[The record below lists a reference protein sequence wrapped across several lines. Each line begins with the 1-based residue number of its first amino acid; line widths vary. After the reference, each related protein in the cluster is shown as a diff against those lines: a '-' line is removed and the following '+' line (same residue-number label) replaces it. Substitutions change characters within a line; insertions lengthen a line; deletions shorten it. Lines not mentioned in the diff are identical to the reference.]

1 MTSTMHNVFGIDTAG
16 RMGSIALAVDGAAS
30 GWETLAPGE
39 HSSGITRAAERLLA
53 ERSLDWRDLDGVA
66 VSGGPGSFTGLR
78 IGLAWAKGV
87 CFGLG
92 AKLTL
97 VSAHEAN
104 AYRHRGAAR
113 LIAPVLQGE
122 RGEVQ
127 ASLWSGGA
135 GVASLW
141 GPERVAEGDLAV
153 ALLVA
158 ARGAGAAAPGKIAI
172 AGPDLAPDLCR
183 ALEGAGFVLP
193 PHEATHG
200 SAGKNGG
207 SGEGLPPTAVAVA
220 ELGYRALL
228 AGGATDLALAA
239 PSYGRA
245 PNARKP
251 VR

>member
-1 MTSTMHNVFGIDTAG
+1 MSSAMRHVFGIDTAG
-16 RMGSIALAVDGAAS
+16 RLGSIALAVDGAVSAR
-30 GWETLAPGE
+30 ETLAPGE
-39 HSSGITRAAERLLA
+39 HSSGITRAAERILG
-53 ERSLDWRDLDGVA
+53 ERGLVWRDLDGVA
-66 VSGGPGSFTGLR
+66 VSSGPGSFTGLR

-104 AYRHRGAAR
+104 AYRHRGGAR

-135 GVASLW
+135 EVTRLW
-141 GPERVAEGDLAV
+141 GPERVAEGDLAAV
-153 ALLVA
+153 LSA
-158 ARGAGAAAPGKIAI
+158 AAGAAAPATIAI
-172 AGPDLAPDLCR
+172 AGPDLGLDLR
-183 ALEGAGFVLP
+183 RFLDDAGFMLAP
-193 PHEATHG
+193 PEPTLG
-200 SAGKNGG
+200 S
-207 SGEGLPPTAVAVA
+207 AVA

-228 AGGATDLALAA
+228 AGGALDLALAA

>member
-1 MTSTMHNVFGIDTAG
+1 MTPAMRTVFGIDTAG
-16 RMGSIALAVDGAAS
+16 RLGSIALAVEGAAS
-30 GWETLAPGE
+30 AWETLGPGE
-39 HSSGITRAAERLLA
+39 HSSGITRAAERILV

-104 AYRHRGAAR
+104 AYRHRGAAP

-135 GVASLW
+135 EAACLW

-153 ALLVA
+153 ALLTA
-158 ARGAGAAAPGKIAI
+158 AGAAAPGMIAI
-172 AGPDLAPDLCR
+172 AGPDLASDLCR
-183 ALEGAGFVLP
+183 SLEVAGFVLP
-193 PHEATHG
+193 P
-200 SAGKNGG
+200 
-207 SGEGLPPTAVAVA
+207 GEGLPPTAVAVA
-220 ELGYRALL
+220 ELGCRALL
-228 AGGATDLALAA
+228 AGGASDLALAA